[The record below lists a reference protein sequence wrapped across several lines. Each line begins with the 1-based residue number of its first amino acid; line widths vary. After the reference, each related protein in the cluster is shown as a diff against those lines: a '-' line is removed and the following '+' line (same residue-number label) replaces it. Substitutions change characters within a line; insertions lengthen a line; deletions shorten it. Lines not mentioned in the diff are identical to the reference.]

1 MNGPAQTPLVDL
13 LRGVPR
19 DARLIYNY
27 PDGASQ
33 SIPVG
38 HLAAEAI
45 EAIAAAHIKGREEG
59 LMEAM
64 AECEKLYPDAADEAE
79 MHPYHA
85 AMQTTHECAAAI
97 ERLLTSDPK

>member
-13 LRGVPR
+13 LRDIPL

-27 PDGASQ
+27 PDGASH

-38 HLAAEAI
+38 RLAAEAI
-45 EAIAAAHIKGREEG
+45 EAIAAAHAKGREAG
-59 LMEAM
+59 LREAL
-64 AECEKLYPDAADEAE
+64 ANLEQYGDADDDAYAD
-79 MHPYHA
+79 
-85 AMQTTHECAAAI
+85 I